1 MIVTMTESTRKTPPN
16 SLRAIRRARDL
27 TLEQLGE
34 LIGTDASTVNKLE
47 KGSMRLTDKW
57 LLPLCKALDVSA
69 DQLLNVPDA
78 APGIIPPDQ
87 RDITREQEIARQP
100 GLGDAFRPAP
110 VSIPVPR
117 DMPNDVPVLGTAAGS
132 HLRGAFQ
139 LDEANIV
146 DWVRRPPALAGAK
159 TAYAIYVEGSS
170 MAPEHNA
177 GDLRF
182 VHPGR
187 PPRIGDTVIV
197 QLRNGPHEPIEAS
210 IGHYRR
216 KTATQLVIGKLNPE
230 AEVQLKLDIV
240 IDIHKVL
247 TMNELFGV

>member
-1 MIVTMTESTRKTPPN
+1 MIAPMTESTRKPPPN

-34 LIGTDASTVNKLE
+34 MVGTDASTINKLE
-47 KGSMRLTDKW
+47 KGAMRLTDKW

-69 DQLLNVPDA
+69 DRILHEPDPA
-78 APGIIPPDQ
+78 FFAGANTAQDRRPI
-87 RDITREQEIARQP
+87 E
-100 GLGDAFRPAP
+100 GLSRFPKEVAPAP
-110 VSIPVPR
+110 VAVPTPN

-146 DWVRRPPALAGAK
+146 DWVRRPPALTGAK

-197 QLRNGPHEPIEAS
+197 QLRNGPNEPIEAS

-216 KTATQLVIGKLNPE
+216 KTPTQLVIGKLNPE

>member
-1 MIVTMTESTRKTPPN
+1 MSSFTHERIKKRLAELELTAEAASKLAGLDKTYLRKLFERP
-16 SLRAIRRARDL
+16 
-27 TLEQLGE
+27 
-34 LIGTDASTVNKLE
+34 DASPRGDTLA
-47 KGSMRLTDKW
+47 RLAA
-57 LLPLCKALDVSA
+57 ALGKPVEWFIAGAPA
-69 DQLLNVPDA
+69 DSVPGA
-78 APGIIPPDQ
+78 AV
-87 RDITREQEIARQP
+87 
-100 GLGDAFRPAP
+100 RPAP
-110 VSIPVPR
+110 VALPDR
-117 DMPNDVPVLGTAAGS
+117 NAMPNDVPVLGTAAGS

-139 LDEANIV
+139 MDEANIV

>member
-1 MIVTMTESTRKTPPN
+1 MTESAPKAPN
-16 SLRAIRRARDL
+16 SLRAIRRAREI

-34 LIGTDASTVNKLE
+34 MVGTDPSTINKLE
-47 KGSMRLTDKW
+47 RGRMRLNERW
-57 LLPLCKALDVSA
+57 LLPLAKALGVSVDDILA
-69 DQLLNVPDA
+69 SPEDM
-78 APGIIPPDQ
+78 PGIVPHDMH
-87 RDITREQEIARQP
+87 DAHREREIARQP
-100 GLGDAFRPAP
+100 GIGSDSFRPAA
-110 VSIPVPR
+110 VPVPAPQ

-139 LDEANIV
+139 MDEANIV
-146 DWVRRPPALAGAK
+146 DWVRRPPALTGAK
-159 TAYAIYVEGSS
+159 KAYALYVEGSS

-197 QLRNGPHEPIEAS
+197 QVRVGANEPIEAS
-210 IGHYRR
+210 IGHYLK
-216 KTATQLVIGKLNPE
+216 KTPTMIVIGKLNPE
-230 AEVQLKLDIV
+230 AQVQLKLDTV